1 MVTFIVVVVKNIE
14 WIWIH
19 IFFKNLPVSDKS
31 ISSADL
37 SENNEIEELLLKK
50 SKNI

>member
-1 MVTFIVVVVKNIE
+1 MVIFLVVVVKNIE
-14 WIWIH
+14 RIWTH

-37 SENNEIEELLLKK
+37 SENNEIEVLLKK
-50 SKNI
+50 SKNIW